1 MQPYCGRYR
10 VWCESYG
17 KPNLADWKVRLK
29 GCTEKPVK
37 KGRPEDQT
45 KKVYWKAIQKPTGK
59 IDETGYKGGISTQNI
74 IHQQEKEVQEA
85 EVMGNINGFI
95 GTYASEKSKGVYRFT
110 FDTDSGTLGRPDLF
124 YEARD
129 AKWVSLFQSTMA
141 VPVAKDERAGT
152 CLLDISEGKAEVLGE
167 VLEEKHTPCYILQD
181 DTYVYTANYHEG
193 LVMIYEK
200 RPRERDGLLLVK
212 KIAVGHLAGCH
223 QIIFHGTLMLVP
235 CLMLDRI
242 LCFDRTADFEK
253 TGELIFP
260 ENSGP
265 RHGVFNREHSKFWVV
280 SERSN
285 EVYCFSVKGE
295 SFHLMETLP
304 ILETLPLPDMLP
316 VLEREACA
324 AAAVR
329 LSDDERFLYISL
341 RGADQIAV
349 LKVDGEHMELVERVS
364 SQGEHPRDFI
374 LSKDGQFL
382 LTVNRNCG
390 GLVSMKRDLDSG
402 KIVKITGRAEISQG
416 VSVIP
421 E

>member
-1 MQPYCGRYR
+1 
-10 VWCESYG
+10 
-17 KPNLADWKVRLK
+17 
-29 GCTEKPVK
+29 
-37 KGRPEDQT
+37 
-45 KKVYWKAIQKPTGK
+45 
-59 IDETGYKGGISTQNI
+59 
-74 IHQQEKEVQEA
+74 
-85 EVMGNINGFI
+85 
-95 GTYASEKSKGVYRFT
+95 
-110 FDTDSGTLGRPDLF
+110 
-124 YEARD
+124 
-129 AKWVSLFQSTMA
+129 
-141 VPVAKDERAGT
+141 
-152 CLLDISEGKAEVLGE
+152 
-167 VLEEKHTPCYILQD
+167 
-181 DTYVYTANYHEG
+181 
-193 LVMIYEK
+193 
-200 RPRERDGLLLVK
+200 
-212 KIAVGHLAGCH
+212 
-223 QIIFHGTLMLVP
+223 
-235 CLMLDRI
+235 
-242 LCFDRTADFEK
+242 
-253 TGELIFP
+253 
-260 ENSGP
+260 
-265 RHGVFNREHSKFWVV
+265 FWVV

-416 VSVIP
+416 VSVIL